1 MKITHFLTIL
11 FGIFFVLTGDLFAQE
26 NLIDIDTQA
35 SIFFILPLLLLGFL
49 LLFFGKILKE
59 KKPKKVIG
67 FIAITPHKKQKFFP
81 LNSDIQNMIPVVE
94 ELADET
100 TNVYSN
106 LSKIILTVKSNS
118 VFIEDKNYKISTLIN
133 RRRSRR
139 CYLYDGDII
148 DMGELTLMFVSPF
161 QKQVRADHKM
171 VSGDHII
178 PRARRTHGKIIKD
191 SPILLPLDMRK
202 KTFYITKNITFIGRS
217 EMNDLIPKSK
227 AVAPKH
233 ARIEKIA
240 DRYKIVDLNSQS
252 GTFINGRRIDSKF
265 LRDGDEV
272 SFESVKYLFYSSGKE
287 F

>member
-1 MKITHFLTIL
+1 MKFSNLIL
-11 FGIFFVLTGDLFAQE
+11 NPLVILIISQANVFAQDNLIQLNNKASIFFVLP
-26 NLIDIDTQA
+26 I
-35 SIFFILPLLLLGFL
+35 LLLGAFL
-49 LLFFGKILKE
+49 LFIGKVTHE
-59 KKPKKVIG
+59 KKAKKEIG
-67 FIAITPHKKQKFFP
+67 FLSITPHKKQRFFP
-81 LNSDIQNMIPVVE
+81 LDNTVQNMIPVVG

-106 LSKIILTVKSNS
+106 LSKIILTIKSNS

-161 QKQVRADHKM
+161 QKQTRHDSKGM
-171 VSGDHII
+171 SGDHII

-202 KTFYITKNITFIGRS
+202 KTFYLTKNVTFIGRS
-217 EMNDLIPKSK
+217 EMNDLLPKSK
-227 AVAPKH
+227 AVAPMH

-240 DRYKIVDLNSQS
+240 DRYKIVDLHSQG
-252 GTFINGRRIDSKF
+252 GTFINGRRIESKF

-272 SFESVKYLFYSSGKE
+272 SFESVKYLFYASGKE

>member
-1 MKITHFLTIL
+1 MKFINLAFNLSAL
-11 FGIFFVLTGDLFAQE
+11 VLIGQKKLFAQD
-26 NLIDIDTQA
+26 NLTQLDTNA
-35 SIFFILPLLLLGFL
+35 SIFFILPILLLGLLLLFL
-49 LLFFGKILKE
+49 GKVLHEKKE
-59 KKPKKVIG
+59 KKEIG
-67 FIAITPHKKQKFFP
+67 FLSITPHKKRKFFP
-81 LNSDIQNMIPVVE
+81 LNSDIQNMIPVVG

-118 VFIEDKNYKISTLIN
+118 VFLEDKNYKISTLIN

-161 QKQVRADHKM
+161 QKQVRHDQKGIN
-171 VSGDHII
+171 GDHII
-178 PRARRTHGKIIKD
+178 PRARRTHGKIIRD

-202 KTFYITKNITFIGRS
+202 KTFYITKNITSIGRS
-217 EMNDLIPKSK
+217 EMNDLLPKSK
-227 AVAPKH
+227 AIAPMH

-252 GTFINGRRIDSKF
+252 GTFINGRRIESKF

-272 SFESVKYLFYSSGKE
+272 SFESVKYLFYLSGKE

>member
-1 MKITHFLTIL
+1 MKFINL
-11 FGIFFVLTGDLFAQE
+11 IFSFFALVLINHASAFAQD
-26 NLIDIDTQA
+26 NLVQIDNNA
-35 SIFFILPLLLLGFL
+35 SIFFILPILLFGLLLLFL
-49 LLFFGKILKE
+49 GKVLNE
-59 KKPKKVIG
+59 KKPKKEIG
-67 FIAITPHKKQKFFP
+67 FLSITPHKKRKFFA
-81 LNSDIQNMIPVVE
+81 LNSDIQNMIPVVG

-106 LSKIILTVKSNS
+106 LSKIILTIKSNS

-161 QKQVRADHKM
+161 QKQVRHDQRGI
-171 VSGDHII
+171 SGDHII

-202 KTFYITKNITFIGRS
+202 KTFYITKNVTFIGRS

-227 AVAPKH
+227 AVAPMH

-252 GTFINGRRIDSKF
+252 GTFINGRRIESKF

-272 SFESVKYLFYSSGKE
+272 SFESVKYLFYASGKDY
-287 F
+287 